1 MMKDTIVSGQ
11 ELELTDTVRETDTA
25 RTYGSGLLDVYSTP
39 AMVAFMEKTSMELVQ
54 PQLEKG
60 HGTVGMSLDIKHKK
74 AVPVGGKIKCIS
86 RLATRD
92 GNRLSFEVRVYHGAD
107 IIGEGKHM
115 RYIID
120 EKRFLAGIK

>member
-1 MMKDTIVSGQ
+1 MDDSIISGQ
-11 ELELTDTVRETDTA
+11 ELELTTTVREKDTA
-25 RTYGSGLLDVYSTP
+25 RVYGSGLLDVYSTP

-54 PQLEKG
+54 SRLDEG
-60 HGTVGMSLDIKHKK
+60 YGTVGMSLDIKHIK
-74 AVPVGGKIKCIS
+74 AVPVGEQLRCTS
-86 RLATRD
+86 RLAGRD
-92 GNRLSFEVRVYHGAD
+92 GNRLSFEVRVYHGPD